1 MKVITIFFNEARTD
15 YLVVG
20 PLKTDAE
27 CDAEIRRLKALYAD
41 KTITSIDWV
50 SLHAPGAVR

>member
-1 MKVITIFFNEARTD
+1 MKAITIFFNETRTD

-27 CDAEIRRLKALYAD
+27 CEAEIQRLKAVYAD
-41 KTITSIDWV
+41 KVITSIDWV
-50 SLHAPGAVR
+50 SLHASGTVK